1 MTMMSMR
8 PRSVGEI
15 LDGAFRL
22 YKQDVGLYVLTALLA
37 TLPLALFVIASFT
50 GSDAAALVALVIL
63 PVGLVLAAASWAA
76 LVHQMNERLD
86 GREPELGSSL
96 KLGVKLFFRV
106 FWGGILA
113 YLVVAAG
120 MLIAAAGAAA
130 GGAVGGVIGGG
141 VVSAALAAIVGIV
154 LLVMVTFRWIAGA
167 ALFLPGIVVE
177 GLSGYRSVKR
187 GFELS
192 RGGRGRIVGV
202 LFLSWILIFVPLS
215 ATYFVTG
222 TTAALYDPDALAN
235 GVISMGQ
242 FAVQQLLGMLASG
255 FTTPFLVA
263 CILLLYYDQ
272 RIRREAYDLEAEAD
286 ALAG

>member
-1 MTMMSMR
+1 MTTMSMR
-8 PRSVGEI
+8 PRGIGEI

-22 YKQDVGLYVLTALLA
+22 YKQDVGLYVVTALLA
-37 TLPLALFVIASFT
+37 TLPWALLVIASFT
-50 GSDAAALVALVIL
+50 GTDAAAVAALFFFPVALVL
-63 PVGLVLAAASWAA
+63 TTVAWAA

-86 GREPELGSSL
+86 GRQPELGSSM
-96 KLGVKLFFRV
+96 KLGLRLFVRV
-106 FWGGILA
+106 LWGGILA
-113 YLVVAAG
+113 YVIVTLGMMVAVLG
-120 MLIAAAGAAA
+120 TLAAWALGEAA
-130 GGAVGGVIGGG
+130 GGAMI
-141 VVSAALAAIVGIV
+141 AFALAAVAGIV
-154 LLVMVTFRWIAGA
+154 LGIVVMLRWIAGA

-192 RGGRGRIVGV
+192 KGGRGRIIAV

-222 TTAALYDPDALAN
+222 TTASLYNPDALAN

-242 FAVQQLLGMLASG
+242 FALQQLLGMLASG